1 VLEEL
6 SAALPALRLRAGQ
19 SNEFMPIIG
28 FRGPRSLHVEWG

>member
-6 SAALPALRLRAGQ
+6 AAALPDLRLGAGQ
-19 SNEFMPIIG
+19 TLDFMPIIG